1 MIVAIVLAAGR
12 SERLGKSK
20 PLAPCRDTT
29 FLGAVLDT
37 VSASRVDD
45 VRVVLGHEADGVQ
58 TAMALPDDIVTVNL
72 AYESGMLS
80 SVQCGIASLPP
91 GSDAFLIWPVDHP
104 LVRVETVD
112 GLVEAF
118 VRTRPALVLPVRG
131 DRRGHPVLF
140 AAALAAE
147 LMAAPMSR
155 GARAVVGAH
164 TDDRVELA
172 VDDDGVVADIDT
184 PEAYLEWFGRPM
196 GD

>member
-1 MIVAIVLAAGR
+1 
-12 SERLGKSK
+12 
-20 PLAPCRDTT
+20 
-29 FLGAVLDT
+29 
-37 VSASRVDD
+37 

-147 LMAAPMSR
+147 LMAAPVSR